1 MNTICRIRCRI
12 FDISHNDMAANAGVE
27 QAVGTGPS
35 S

>member
-12 FDISHNDMAANAGVE
+12 FDISHDMAAITGHE
-27 QAVGTGPS
+27 QAAGTGPS

>member
-12 FDISHNDMAANAGVE
+12 FEITHDDTAAIAGVE
-27 QAVGTGPS
+27 QAAGTGPS